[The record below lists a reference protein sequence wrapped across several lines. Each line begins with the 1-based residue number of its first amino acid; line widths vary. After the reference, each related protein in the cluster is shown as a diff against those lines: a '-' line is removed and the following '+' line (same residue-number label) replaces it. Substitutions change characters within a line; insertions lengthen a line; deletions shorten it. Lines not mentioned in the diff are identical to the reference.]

1 MLKRMT
7 IISFLLLCTFS
18 FAFGQRKG
26 AIDTGGAFSFQSMS
40 TSDSSFSRL
49 DVNWI
54 FGFYFNRNLIF
65 ELEPDIQ
72 FDFENED
79 VIIATS
85 FLGSFAYRVIDME
98 PDEYRR
104 NRRRKRYDRSTAG
117 IFVSAGGGLWID
129 GFANSS
135 QPSKTSTG
143 PALMLGIGTH
153 SVLGKLTLLRTKFEY
168 VYLMPSGT
176 YFDKPRSIFKVS
188 AGFSVFIRL

>member
-1 MLKRMT
+1 MLKKIA
-7 IISFLLLCTFS
+7 IISFLILCTSS
-18 FAFGQRKG
+18 FVFGQRKG

-40 TSDSSFSRL
+40 MSDSSFSRL
-49 DVNWI
+49 DVEWI

-72 FDFENED
+72 FDFENEN
-79 VIIATS
+79 VIIATK
-85 FLGSFAYRVIDME
+85 FLGSLAYRVIDME

-135 QPSKTSTG
+135 KPSKTSAG
-143 PALMLGIGTH
+143 PALTLGIGTH

-188 AGFSVFIRL
+188 AGFSVFIKL